1 MNWFVSEF
9 PLHLMGPDSWRV
21 AFSVRIPTDL
31 HSNVIYR
38 QSLSSE
44 EKFANPLE
52 NSYDALFAGDW
63 ESFGG
68 STYNN
73 EKSHFP

>member
-1 MNWFVSEF
+1 
-9 PLHLMGPDSWRV
+9 MGSDSWRV

-52 NSYDALFAGDW
+52 NSYDTLFAGGS

-73 EKSHFP
+73 KESSFP